1 MGDINNSLY
10 RVLDKFKTAFGIT
23 TILPGSKLFQM
34 AESIALEST
43 VSEDIINNYVKENS
57 LATATGYTL
66 DSIGENFFG
75 IKRLVSVSPSI
86 TSTMKALKFYT
97 NNGVAFGEINRSSSG
112 TVQDIVVPEGTQ
124 ITGSYNGTSYTFRI
138 SKTIT
143 LSSTSNIAYADAEMS
158 NGDNKIIP
166 ANTLTTHS
174 FTEYTN
180 AASKLL
186 LVTNVVSIGSG
197 RDSETDDN
205 YRYRLIN
212 SIKANSS
219 SSYFGIKNDIITI
232 PGISNVEIINGA
244 YGGGTFAVFV
254 QGTTPITSDELIET
268 VKDQLSSIVPAWC
281 TYTVNKPRYF
291 GLTMTVSINV
301 GSGTVSDQTIQSIN
315 HNVSE
320 YVNNFYGNQFRALTL
335 QQIVMSSSSDIFAAT
350 LESLQVYSGSGDFR
364 MYEDVDLR
372 DSDPILYLSTLDKL
386 IIEPNIVYPITI
398 TQVI

>member
-10 RVLDKFKTAFGIT
+10 RVLDKFKTSFGIT
-23 TILPGSKLFQM
+23 SILPGSKLFEM

-43 VSEDIINNYVKENS
+43 VTEDIINNYIKENS
-57 LATATGYTL
+57 LATATEHTL
-66 DSIGENFFG
+66 DRIGENFFG
-75 IKRLVSVSPSI
+75 ISRLRSVAPSI
-86 TSTMKALKFYT
+86 TSTMKVLKFYT

-112 TVQDIVVPEGTQ
+112 LVQDIVIPEGVQ
-124 ITGSYNGTSYTFRI
+124 VTGTYGGLTYTFRI
-138 SKTIT
+138 SKSIT
-143 LSSTSNIAYADAEMS
+143 LGSSSNIGYADAEMS
-158 NGDNKIIP
+158 VGDFKIIP
-166 ANTLTTHS
+166 ANTLTNHD
-174 FTEYTN
+174 FTTYTT

-186 LVTNVVSIGSG
+186 LVTNVTSIGSG
-197 RDSETDDN
+197 RESETDNN

-219 SSYFGIKNDIITI
+219 SSYFGIKNDLVTI

-254 QGTTPITSDELIET
+254 QGVTPVTSDEILET
-268 VKDQLSSIVPAWC
+268 VKDRLSSMVPAWC

-291 GLTMTVSINV
+291 GLTMTVSINI

-315 HNVSE
+315 DNISE
-320 YVNNFYGNQFRALTL
+320 YVNNFYGSQFRVLTL

-350 LESLQVYSGSGDFR
+350 IDSLQVYSGSGDFR
-364 MYEDVDLR
+364 MYEEVDLR
-372 DSDPILYLSTLDKL
+372 NSDPIIYLSSLDKL

-398 TQVI
+398 AQVI